1 MKMGIFSA
9 YELAMEGVQARSH
22 FPEFIARF
30 NNLEEK
36 RLYRTEKLW
45 AQVDRTH
52 IALPEKFRGQPEKV
66 GKIPQK

>member
-30 NNLEEK
+30 NNL
-36 RLYRTEKLW
+36 YRKIVGASGPHTYC
-45 AQVDRTH
+45 AS
-52 IALPEKFRGQPEKV
+52 
-66 GKIPQK
+66 GKIPRSTGKSGQNPPEIANPKA